1 MSVPKS
7 KVLSVNKGFGFNA
20 SFKNNSPSQNVIVNV
35 GAKPQSSEPER
46 YDKKHESV
54 NEKAAPAS
62 DVKVIYDENNPYVNM
77 PADEQIQS
85 RSIDTANESI
95 EDIKAII
102 NDKER
107 MIEALSLILDLI
119 ENNPI
124 LINKYIIPER
134 NVLLQLIHLLTNA
147 DEIRISE
154 LDPDVGCGCRSTVY
168 HIIDKIYVVN
178 GNETS
183 ILKYKFP
190 GVIELLDKHKIST
203 KTFYIDE

>member
-20 SFKNNSPSQNVIVNV
+20 SFKNNSPSQSVIVNV
-35 GAKPQSSEPER
+35 GANDSVGSSAKA
-46 YDKKHESV
+46 DKKPEEHDK
-54 NEKAAPAS
+54 KAAPAS

-77 PADEQIQS
+77 PADEQTQT
-85 RSIDTANESI
+85 RSIETANESI

-102 NDKER
+102 QDKER

-124 LINKYIIPER
+124 HINKYIIPER
-134 NVLLQLIHLLTNA
+134 NVLLRLIYLLTNA

-154 LDPDVGCGCRSTVY
+154 LDPDVGCGCRSIVY

-190 GVIELLDKHKIST
+190 DVIELLDKHKIST